1 MEEIDIEISKINKD
15 KKNTKNI
22 TVKIQNWH

>member
-22 TVKIQNWH
+22 TVNQQNWH

>member
-1 MEEIDIEISKINKD
+1 MEEIDIEISKIKKG

-22 TVKIQNWH
+22 TVKQQNWH